1 LDYQREKS
9 EITTDLDKIE
19 MGHQRDVR
27 DLKDKVTECE
37 SGAREARTESQRIV
51 GQMKREEGDHNSKI
65 EDLGIEKT

>member
-1 LDYQREKS
+1 
-9 EITTDLDKIE
+9 